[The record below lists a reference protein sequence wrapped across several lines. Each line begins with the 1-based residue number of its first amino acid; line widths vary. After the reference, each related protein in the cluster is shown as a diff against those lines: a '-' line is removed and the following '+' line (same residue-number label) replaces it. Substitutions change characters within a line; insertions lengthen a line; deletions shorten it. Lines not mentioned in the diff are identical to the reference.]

1 MMLSSLCGNTC
12 NSQIKCVLDRPIT
25 DNQQRILHLAPPN
38 LLQFAIENSNDEF
51 AKPYDLAILL
61 NAIGSAGKFISS
73 EINRAALRDIF
84 GSVGAA
90 NVTGDDQQKLDVIGD
105 NVVAH
110 ALLSTGI
117 VCAMSSEENAGL
129 IDCGDAA
136 VNGEYVV
143 VYDPVDGSSN
153 IDVAAPIGTIFGI
166 YRRLSQ
172 GVPTGDVDILRPGN
186 EMLAAGYVLYGSSTI
201 FCYTSGHGVQFFTLD
216 PTLGDYILTDKNV
229 RSHGSSHVYSANEGN
244 SGKWNDADIKWASY
258 VKSKGYSGR
267 YIGALVADFHRNLTK
282 GGIYAYPGDKSNPS
296 GKLRLLFECAPLAF
310 VAEQAGGAASD
321 GNNPIRNLTP
331 KQLHH
336 RTPMYIGNADEVQ
349 ILESFHR
356 A

>member
-1 MMLSSLCGNTC
+1 MQES
-12 NSQIKCVLDRPIT
+12 
-25 DNQQRILHLAPPN
+25 PPN
-38 LLQFAIENSNDEF
+38 LFQYAMDDSNDEF
-51 AKPYDLAILL
+51 ANPSDLAVLL

-105 NVVAH
+105 EVVAN
-110 ALLSTGI
+110 ALLSTGL

-136 VNGEYVV
+136 VTGEYVV

-166 YRRLSQ
+166 YRRLSE
-172 GVPTGDVDILRPGN
+172 GTPAGDVDIMRPGN
-186 EMLAAGYVLYGSSTI
+186 EMIAAGYVLYGSSTI
-201 FCYTSGHGVQFFTLD
+201 FAYTAGNGVHFFTLD
-216 PTLGDYILTDKNV
+216 PTLGEYVLTTENAQ
-229 RSHGSSHVYSANEGN
+229 HGDSRVYSANEGN
-244 SGKWNDADIKWASY
+244 SNDWGDPDLNWAAHA
-258 VKSKGYSGR
+258 KIKGYSGR
-267 YIGALVADFHRNLTK
+267 YIGALVADFHRNLLK
-282 GGIYAYPGDKSNPS
+282 GGIYAYPGDRNSPS

-321 GNNPIRNLTP
+321 AKTRIRDITP
-331 KQLHH
+331 QELHH
-336 RTPMYIGNADEVQ
+336 RTPLYIGNADEVKL
-349 ILESFHR
+349 LESFHVF
-356 A
+356 